1 MGDRKTYR
9 VNEIFASLQGEG
21 YWTGRAAVFV
31 RFSGCDLSCPFC
43 DTDFRQYET
52 IDKEEILRRVREA
65 APECRFVV
73 LTGGEP
79 TMQADKELIDLF
91 HLHHYYIAMETNGT
105 LPYPEGVDW
114 VTCSPKTAY
123 SAGARLAISKAHE
136 VKVIYDGKHPVS
148 DEGLEC
154 QVRYLQPCDTGDEAK
169 NKGIL
174 LGSIRYVMEHPQW
187 RLSLQTH
194 KLLGIR

>member
-1 MGDRKTYR
+1 MKQYR

-21 YWTGRAAVFV
+21 YWTGRPAVFV
-31 RFSGCDLSCPFC
+31 RFSGCDLRCPFC
-43 DTDFRQYET
+43 DTDFHAYEWMS
-52 IDKEEILRRVREA
+52 KEEILARVAEV
-65 APECRFVV
+65 APLCHFVI

-79 TMQADKELIDLF
+79 TLQADQELVDLF
-91 HLHHYYIAMETNGT
+91 HLHHYYIALETNGT
-105 LPYPEGVDW
+105 RPYPEGIDW

-123 SAGARLAISKAHE
+123 CPGAELAIKKAHE
-136 VKVIYDGKHPVS
+136 VKVVFDGEHAVS

-154 QVRYLQPCDTGDEAK
+154 QVRCLQPCDTGDEEK

-174 LGSIRYVMEHPQW
+174 QRAIGYVMEHPQW

-194 KLLGIR
+194 KLLDIK